1 VYQIRLF
8 EYLNCFEVVL
18 DIKNGKYKPDFPL
31 SRGAVKFGSTFE
43 NLTIGLFAS
52 LMDKHGAALNVFDV
66 WKILYPE
73 KVQRID
79 EVWKKVEPHIKLIRQ
94 FRNDVAFHAN
104 KNLRRYFETYLS
116 FHQKSTELAAA
127 MREFGRLATEL
138 LKEEHTALPDL
149 GNEVD
154 PILKKA
160 FPGKSRQQI
169 DRLKSIFLSKE
180 LPGTGGT
187 DGTFSLSY

>member
-1 VYQIRLF
+1 MRNRRLTRAEAVEEYLVYQIKLF
-8 EYLNCFEVVL
+8 EYLNCCQAVL
-18 DIKNGKYKPDFPL
+18 DIKTGKYKPEFPL

-43 NLTIGLFAS
+43 NLTFGLFAS
-52 LMDKHGAALNVFDV
+52 LVDPVKMSLNVFDV
-66 WKILYPE
+66 WVVLYPG
-73 KVQRID
+73 KAQRIVQ
-79 EVWKKVEPHIKLIRQ
+79 VWKKVEPHIKLIRQ

-127 MREFGRLATEL
+127 MREFLRLATEL

-149 GNEVD
+149 GNEID

-169 DRLKSIFLSKE
+169 DRLKSIFL
-180 LPGTGGT
+180 
-187 DGTFSLSY
+187 